1 MGVQAVRTNFG
12 VLVSAA
18 LALAGQMELSA
29 QERLDGPR
37 KDKSSVTTRFFERPI
52 DFWDRGLTLGDEPS
66 ADPRQEKGKDEK
78 PAKKSAG
85 SEWGQVVK
93 LPDGTVTYHELPGPL
108 VQVLEN
114 PTPENIR
121 AYFDWRMEKAGK
133 VLRAAQL
140 MKEYRESMLGSTER
154 AANPHDP
161 AGRESSREAPVGPP
175 TLPAL
180 APHAEEARKST
191 PFTVTYF
198 HRKNCPHC
206 DTEDQ
211 ILGEW
216 LQDKPEGRLDVVE
229 FGMRPELWQAL
240 KIRGTPSL
248 LLEDPETKKRVFLEG
263 VNRVQALDQAL
274 GECRRTEERNGPA
287 KGDVGK

>member
-1 MGVQAVRTNFG
+1 
-12 VLVSAA
+12 
-18 LALAGQMELSA
+18 
-29 QERLDGPR
+29 
-37 KDKSSVTTRFFERPI
+37 
-52 DFWDRGLTLGDEPS
+52 
-66 ADPRQEKGKDEK
+66 EKGKDDK
-78 PAKKSAG
+78 PTKKMAG

-93 LPDGTVTYHELPGPL
+93 LPDGTLSYHELPELL

-140 MKEYRESMLGSTER
+140 MKEYRESVTGTTER
-154 AANPHDP
+154 SANP
-161 AGRESSREAPVGPP
+161 AALVRAVSSGEAPGGSPTPP
-175 TLPAL
+175 RA
-180 APHAEEARKST
+180 APSAQQGRKST

-211 ILGEW
+211 ILTEW
-216 LQDKPEGRLDVVE
+216 LRDKPEGRLDVVE
-229 FGMRPELWQAL
+229 FGMMPELWRAL

-248 LLEDPETKKRVFLEG
+248 LLEDPATKRRVFLEG
-263 VNRVQALDQAL
+263 VSGVQALDQAIE
-274 GECRRTEERNGPA
+274 ECHRTEAGNGTA
-287 KGDVGK
+287 KGNVGK